1 MGAEFAGKIA
11 PNSPIP
17 SGCPYRAGDRVFGSS
32 QGAYG
37 EQVACDW
44 QRLVKMPDNIT
55 YEQAAGIYVTI
66 PTSYEGLVGRAN
78 TQPGEW
84 VLVHAAAGGVGIAAV
99 QVAKA
104 LGAKVIAAA
113 GSEEKRKIAIEHG
126 GADFAIDYNKPGWQD
141 EVKKITKGHG
151 VDVVYDP
158 VGLLVPSLKCIAWN
172 GRLVVVGFAA
182 GTIEKIPANLVLL
195 KNVSIVG
202 LHWGATATKD
212 TKRYYQV
219 LDEVMQMISSGRL
232 VPQVYDP
239 IYEGLDKVV
248 PGLRDLEDRKTWGK
262 AVVRV
267 RKEDK
272 AKL

>member
-1 MGAEFAGKIA
+1 
-11 PNSPIP
+11 
-17 SGCPYRAGDRVFGSS
+17 
-32 QGAYG
+32 
-37 EQVACDW
+37 
-44 QRLVKMPDNIT
+44 MPDNIS

-113 GSEEKRKIAIEHG
+113 GSEEKRRIAVKYG
-126 GADFAIDYNKPGWQD
+126 GADVAIDYNAPGWQD
-141 EVKKITKGHG
+141 EVKKITGGKG

-158 VGLLVPSLKCIAWN
+158 VGLLVPSLKCINWN

-182 GTIEKIPANLVLL
+182 GTIEKVPANLILL
-195 KNVSIVG
+195 KNVSLVG
-202 LHWGATATKD
+202 LHWGPTSVKD
-212 TKRYYQV
+212 PKRYKEV
-219 LDEVMQMISSGRL
+219 LDEVMGLVSSGKL

-239 IYEGLDKVV
+239 IFDGLDKVV
-248 PGLRDLEDRKTWGK
+248 DGLRDLEARKTWGK